1 MTSAHVT
8 AYGSWQSLITADLI
22 TASTIDLSMPLIDH
36 HDFYWLEGRPTEG
49 GRNALVKRTADGTS
63 TEVLPQPWNVRTR
76 VHEYGGGEYTVK
88 DGTVY
93 FTNGADQ
100 RLYRVFPAGTPEPLT
115 PDEQTRYA
123 DLTVDSRHQQ
133 LICIGEKHASGNE
146 PVNMVVSIALDG
158 THATRILAT
167 GADFYATPRLS
178 PDGHSLA

>member
-1 MTSAHVT
+1 
-8 AYGSWQSLITADLI
+8 
-22 TASTIDLSMPLIDH
+22 MPLIDH
-36 HDFYWLEGRPTEG
+36 HAFYWLEGRPTEG

-93 FTNGADQ
+93 FTNGADL
-100 RLYRVFPAGTPEPLT
+100 RLYRVFPGGTPEPST

-133 LICIGEKHASGNE
+133 LICIGEKHASGDG
-146 PVNMVVSIALDG
+146 PVNMVVSMHLMAPMPHVFWPLVP
-158 THATRILAT
+158 TFMRHHA
-167 GADFYATPRLS
+167 
-178 PDGHSLA
+178 